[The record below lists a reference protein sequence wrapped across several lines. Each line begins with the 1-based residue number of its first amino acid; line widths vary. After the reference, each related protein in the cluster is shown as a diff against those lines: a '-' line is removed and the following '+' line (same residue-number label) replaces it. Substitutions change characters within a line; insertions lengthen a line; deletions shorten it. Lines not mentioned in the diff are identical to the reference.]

1 MAAKNQ
7 GVKESQEIKKE
18 TTFCKYF
25 FFRQKT
31 KAKRVEPATSGPDA
45 SPHEECQCVQ
55 GRH

>member
-18 TTFCKYF
+18 TTFCKFF